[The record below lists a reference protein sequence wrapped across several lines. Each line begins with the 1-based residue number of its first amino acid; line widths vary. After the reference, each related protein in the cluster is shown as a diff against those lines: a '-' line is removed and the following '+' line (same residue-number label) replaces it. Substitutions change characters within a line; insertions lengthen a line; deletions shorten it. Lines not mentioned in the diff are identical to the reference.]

1 MRLIVAKT
9 PLYMVA
15 CGPSPVAVHICG
27 FHVCA
32 THCSVEPFSAL
43 FAVVE
48 TYASCN
54 HVAQMLFLGLY
65 FAWPLYAA
73 IPAVGICTVVPA
85 LGLQILFASFLCG
98 SLVGAFFE
106 NASRQCELHGSDK
119 ITSC

>member
-1 MRLIVAKT
+1 
-9 PLYMVA
+9 MVA
-15 CGPSPVAVHICG
+15 RGPSHVAVHICG